1 MAKSADASKD
11 ERPAFK
17 VKETSLGMALTF
29 RAPAHLERERAGL
42 LLRDEVP
49 VVRRFLDDPVNW
61 PVVGKKPDAGR
72 NALLALLLSV
82 DRVGGSDFEI
92 IPLDRVCDVTRHARG
107 YKGPSCP
114 LCSVIRLVGR
124 MIAEKLIKVT
134 KIDGETDD
142 RGHYLHAECLSLV
155 PGAGFDKYRDR
166 IRRLPLPA
174 LLPGAS
180 GAGGGPEPGPE
191 TSAVRRRLA
200 TLPVESWNM
209 LTVEVSP
216 DSFRVAGIT
225 GYPSDLGLAQHEWQV
240 LCDLASRGGRYAPKL
255 IGDAE
260 TQLRH
265 NVEKVTEALKRAFPQ
280 LQGDPV
286 KRTGTGVY
294 ETAFAIQSAGSA
306 GSAVW

>member
-1 MAKSADASKD
+1 MAKSADAGKD

-17 VKETSLGMALTF
+17 VKETSLGLALTF
-29 RAPAHLERERAGL
+29 KAPAHLERDRAGL

-49 VVRRFLDDPVNW
+49 VIRRFLDDPVNW

-72 NALLALLLSV
+72 NSLLALLLSI
-82 DRVGGSDFEI
+82 DRVGGEDFQI

-114 LCSVIRLVGR
+114 LCSVLRIVGR
-124 MIAEKLIKVT
+124 MIAEKLIRVT
-134 KIDGETDD
+134 KVDGEKDD
-142 RGHYLHAECLSLV
+142 RGHYLHAEGIFLV
-155 PGAGFDKYRDR
+155 PGVNFDQYRNK
-166 IRRLPLPA
+166 IMRLPLPA
-174 LLPGAS
+174 LLPSAS
-180 GAGGGPEPGPE
+180 QPDGGGDQSP
-191 TSAVRRRLA
+191 VRRRLA

-209 LTVEVSP
+209 LTLEVSP

-225 GYPSDLGLAQHEWQV
+225 GYPSDLGLAQHEWSV

-265 NVEKVTEALKRAFPQ
+265 NIERVTEALKRAFPQ
-280 LQGDPV
+280 LKGDPI
-286 KRTGTGVY
+286 KRTGIGVY
-294 ETAFAIQSAGSA
+294 EAAFAVQSAGSS